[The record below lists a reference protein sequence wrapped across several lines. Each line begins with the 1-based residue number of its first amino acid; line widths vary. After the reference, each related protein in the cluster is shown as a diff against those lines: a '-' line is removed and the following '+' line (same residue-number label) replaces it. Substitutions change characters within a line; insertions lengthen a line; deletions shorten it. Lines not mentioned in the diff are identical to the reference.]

1 MEFESCGI
9 CGEVFT
15 MAELMEHDDTL
26 LCPKCFREN
35 TVICTR
41 CGERIWSDD
50 NAGDSETPLCQSC
63 YDRCYTT
70 CEDCGRVIHQDD
82 AYYVDMDDYEPR
94 CYHCHVRKQETGPI
108 HNYYFKPDPI
118 FYGNDSNRAM
128 GVELE
133 VDLAGEKNRHAAAI
147 IEIANQKFE
156 HIYCKHDGSLEDGF
170 EIVSH
175 PMTLNYH
182 LNDMPWRE
190 ILCRAKELGY
200 RSHQANSCG
209 LHIHVSRNSFGNT
222 LEEQDECIA
231 RILYFFEKHW
241 NELLRFSRRSI
252 SQIERWAA
260 RYGLREHPKEILDHA
275 KKSFRGERYTCVN
288 LTNEYTIEFRI
299 FRGTLKFNTF
309 VATLQL
315 IDRICDVAL
324 YLSDEELKAMSWSS
338 FVAGCTQ
345 PELITYLKERRL
357 YVNEP
362 VDAEVEL

>member
-15 MAELMEHDDTL
+15 MAELTEHDDTL

-70 CEDCGRVIHQDD
+70 CEDCGRVIHQDE

-94 CYHCHVRKQETGPI
+94 CYHCHVRKQENGPI

-118 FYGNDSNRAM
+118 FYGTGNRFF

-133 VDLAGEKNRHAAAI
+133 IDDAGESNRNAAAI
-147 IEIANQKFE
+147 LAVANEADE
-156 HIYCKHDGSLEDGF
+156 HLYIKHDGSLNDGL
-170 EIVSH
+170 ELVTH
-175 PMTLNYH
+175 PMTLDYH
-182 LNDMPWRE
+182 LQEMPWRAV
-190 ILCRAKELGY
+190 LDKSKALGY
-200 RSHQANSCG
+200 RSHQAGSCG
-209 LHIHVSRNSFGNT
+209 LHLHINRTAFGDT
-222 LEEQDECIA
+222 EEEQEACIA
-231 RILYFFEKHW
+231 RILYFFEKNW
-241 NELLRFSRRSI
+241 NELLRFSRRTI
-252 SQIERWAA
+252 GQLERWAA

-309 VATLQL
+309 IATLQL

-362 VDAEVEL
+362 VDVEVEL

>member
-9 CGEVFT
+9 CGDVFSLE
-15 MAELMEHDDTL
+15 ELSAFDDTL
-26 LCPKCFREN
+26 LCPKCLREN
-35 TVICTR
+35 TVVCAR
-41 CGERIWSDD
+41 CGERIWSED
-50 NAGDSETPLCQSC
+50 NAGDADTPLCQSC

-70 CEDCGRVIHQDD
+70 CEDCGTIIHRDD
-82 AYYVDMDDYEPR
+82 AYYEDDEEYEPR
-94 CYHCHVRKQETGPI
+94 CYHCHIRHQEETPI
-108 HNYYFKPDPI
+108 HNYYYKPDPVFDGESSRYLGI
-118 FYGNDSNRAM
+118 
-128 GVELE
+128 ELE
-133 VDLAGEKNRHAAAI
+133 VDDAGESNRNATAILEMANKNS
-147 IEIANQKFE
+147 E
-156 HIYCKHDGSLEDGF
+156 HLYCKHDGSLNDGF
-170 EIVSH
+170 EMVSH
-175 PMTLNYH
+175 PMALDYH
-182 LNDMPWRE
+182 LQKMPWKE
-190 ILCRAKELGY
+190 VLGKAKSLGY
-200 RSHQANSCG
+200 HSHLAGSCG
-209 LHIHVSRNSFGNT
+209 LHIHVNRDAFGET
-222 LEEQDECIA
+222 PEEQEECIA

-241 NELLRFSRRSI
+241 NELLRFSRRTTG
-252 SQIERWAA
+252 QLERWAA

-299 FRGTLKFNTF
+299 FRGTLKYNTF

-362 VDAEVEL
+362 VDVEVEL